1 MKIKNKRLLNNNRY
15 KIMKNK
21 IKILKF
27 YYSKLNNFSKINKKL
42 FKKMKILNKDISTNQ
57 TKVNNIKIFYL
68 NM

>member
-21 IKILKF
+21 IKILIF

>member
-1 MKIKNKRLLNNNRY
+1 
-15 KIMKNK
+15 MKNK